1 MGLVSE
7 WLLDNFVKEWEGSVQ
22 QANALIQVVTVT
34 ITFYFMAFLRLNMDR
49 GTNKY
54 GLVNEGLVKD
64 KGIITR
70 QMHWSKIAT
79 VIKLYQEISQIK
91 NGEYD

>member
-7 WLLDNFVKEWEGSVQ
+7 WLLDNFVKEWGGRVQ

-34 ITFYFMAFLRLNMDR
+34 ITSYFMAFLRLNMDK

-54 GLVNEGLVKD
+54 GLVNEGLED
-64 KGIITR
+64 N
-70 QMHWSKIAT
+70 
-79 VIKLYQEISQIK
+79 LNQELRDYVHKADALIQDCNSHQALSR
-91 NGEYD
+91 NFSD